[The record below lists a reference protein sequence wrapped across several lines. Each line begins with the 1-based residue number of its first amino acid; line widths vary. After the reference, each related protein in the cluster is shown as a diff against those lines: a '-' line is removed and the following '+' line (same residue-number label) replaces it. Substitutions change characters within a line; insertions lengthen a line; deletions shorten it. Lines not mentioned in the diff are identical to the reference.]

1 MQGIR
6 FHRYNKRVIY
16 LYFSAEP
23 ELARRSALKAL
34 REKLP
39 HRNES
44 NYISFNMAETAL
56 DTVTS
61 ECDYLPLGYESKAVL
76 AEDCSFLAKA
86 TKKQSGVKGKGSKK
100 EKKVDPA
107 LDRFAAYC
115 RNPNPLIDLFLV
127 TYSETLDETNPAVIA
142 IKQTGKLLPLPMPEP
157 ARLIGAASTFFAKRN
172 CPAPREACQELV
184 ERVDGDYGRY
194 LSEREKIALYANGEP
209 VTLSMVEKL
218 VAPKME
224 ENTFEI
230 SNALLKGDTASAIR
244 IYHDLKVFGADEVRL
259 INMLAT
265 QLRFLDQVSFLYRE
279 GYNSTAIAER
289 LNVKPYRVSVSLRS
303 VTNADPMALW
313 AIQEELY
320 ETEKSILSGIE
331 TPRFAF
337 ERFLANFTL

>member
-6 FHRYNKRVIY
+6 FGRYNNGVIY
-16 LYFSAEP
+16 LYYSAEP

-39 HRNES
+39 ERNES
-44 NYISFNMAETAL
+44 NYISFNMAETSL
-56 DTVTS
+56 DTLTS
-61 ECDYLPLGYESKAVL
+61 ECDYLPLGYECKAIL
-76 AEDCSFLAKA
+76 AEDCSFLAKT
-86 TKKQSGVKGKGSKK
+86 TKKQSGAKGKTSKK
-100 EKKVDPA
+100 EKKIDPA
-107 LDRFAAYC
+107 LERFAAYC

-127 TYSETLDETNPAVIA
+127 TYSDSLDESNPAVMA
-142 IKQTGKLLPLPMPEP
+142 MKQTGKLLPLPIPEP
-157 ARLIGAASTFFAKRN
+157 SKLIGAASAYFSKRN

-209 VTLSMVEKL
+209 VTLAMVEKL
-218 VAPKME
+218 VAPKLE

-230 SNALLKGDTASAIR
+230 SNALLRGDTASAVQ

-265 QLRFLDQVSFLYRE
+265 QLRFLDQVSFLYND
-279 GYNSTAIAER
+279 GYGSSVIAER
-289 LNVKPYRVSVSLRS
+289 LNVKPYRVTVSLRTVANS
-303 VTNADPMALW
+303 DPKALW
-313 AIQEELY
+313 EIQEKLY
-320 ETEKSILSGIE
+320 ATEKSILSGME

-337 ERFLANFTL
+337 ERFLANFSL